1 MRSHEVKMDFG
12 GSMTDNKAKLPLEIR
27 IERLERQ
34 NRLFRRGIFT
44 CLIALVSVV
53 LMAQTKH
60 PRKAA
65 SATPAASAIPEK
77 IEAGSFILKDS
88 TGKVRAELSMAGTG
102 PTFKLR
108 DESGVPQVTISLN
121 DGAPQGPMMLFSDSQ
136 HHGAVSISVLQGMG
150 SQLSLVGARPD
161 IQARMAVTPDGT
173 SFEMSDSEGFTT
185 SIGNGIQA
193 GKGKQVKKT
202 TAASVT
208 LYGKDRKLLWATP

>member
-1 MRSHEVKMDFG
+1 
-12 GSMTDNKAKLPLEIR
+12 MTEQQDKHPLEIR

-44 CLIALVSVV
+44 CLIVMVSVV

-60 PRKAA
+60 PRKAT
-65 SATPAASAIPEK
+65 SATTPATVAIPDK

-88 TGKVRAELSMAGTG
+88 AGKVRAELSMAGTG

-108 DESGVPQVTISLN
+108 DESGIPLVTLSLN
-121 DGAPQGPMMLFSDSQ
+121 DGAPQGPMMLLADRQ
-136 HHGAVSISVLQGMG
+136 HHASVSVSVLEGMG
-150 SQLSLVGARPD
+150 SQLSLMGERPD

-173 SFEMSDSEGFTT
+173 SLEMSDSEGFTT
-185 SIGNGIQA
+185 SIGNGMQA
-193 GKGKQVKKT
+193 GKGKQPKKT

-208 LYGKDRKLLWATP
+208 LYGKDRKLLWSTP

>member
-1 MRSHEVKMDFG
+1 
-12 GSMTDNKAKLPLEIR
+12 MTDDQEKQPLEIR

-34 NRLFRRGIFT
+34 NRLFRRGILT

-53 LMAQTKH
+53 LMAQTKR
-60 PRKAA
+60 PRKA
-65 SATPAASAIPEK
+65 TPAPIAAAPAIPEK

-88 TGKVRAELSMAGTG
+88 TGKIRAELSMAGTG

-108 DESGVPQVTISLN
+108 DESGIPLVALSLN
-121 DGAPQGPMMLFSDSQ
+121 DGAPQGPMMLFSDPQ
-136 HHGAVSISVLQGMG
+136 HRAAVTISVLEGMG

-173 SFEMSDSEGFTT
+173 SLEMSDSEGFTT

-193 GKGKQVKKT
+193 GKGKEPKKT

-208 LYGKDRKLLWATP
+208 LYGKDRKLLWSTP